1 MTQTLDV
8 TMTEMQEA
16 VSKILETDQLHQ
28 IDMFIAELRSHG
40 IDEVEQLE
48 EAYSGCFPSVEAF
61 SENLVEDCYHDV
73 INELR
78 GYGLDDAEDLE
89 NAYSGC
95 FPSVE
100 AFSENLV
107 EECYSNLI
115 DELPIFLQSAID
127 YEMVWHQSLQYDY
140 FEIYFNYEYYFF
152 NRNV

>member
-1 MTQTLDV
+1 MTQTTLSPL
-8 TMTEMQEA
+8 QEI
-16 VSKILETDQLHQ
+16 VSNIIETDAEHL
-28 IDMFIAELRSHG
+28 IDMF
-40 IDEVEQLE
+40 
-48 EAYSGCFPSVEAF
+48 
-61 SENLVEDCYHDV
+61 

>member
-1 MTQTLDV
+1 MTQTTLSPL
-8 TMTEMQEA
+8 QEI
-16 VSKILETDQLHQ
+16 VSNIIETDAPNM
-28 IDMFIAELRSHG
+28 IDMF
-40 IDEVEQLE
+40 
-48 EAYSGCFPSVEAF
+48 
-61 SENLVEDCYHDV
+61 

-78 GYGLDDAEDLE
+78 GYGLDDEEDLE

-100 AFSENLV
+100 AFCENLV
-107 EECYSNLI
+107 EDCYSHEL
-115 DELPIFLQSAID
+115 DKLPIFLQSAID